1 VEQGS
6 PIPEAL
12 LAATLVAR
20 DGRTTSFAELVAAG
34 PTLVVFVR
42 HFGCIGCAEQVHVLL
57 PRLGELAALG
67 VRVALV
73 GCGPADH
80 LDAFVER
87 HDLADKSVEVLTDP
101 TLAAFAAAGLL
112 RSFWATWGPSAI
124 ADFLRAF
131 AGGHRPGRPDGDL
144 LQQGGAVLA
153 SGGRVAWAHR
163 NESLG
168 GHADPADIVDAAL
181 RLRLA
186 RSPLLV

>member
-1 VEQGS
+1 MQPGA

-20 DGRTTSFAELVAAG
+20 DGRRVSFAELVAAG
-34 PTLVVFVR
+34 PTLAVFIR

-57 PRLGELAALG
+57 PRLGELEALG

-73 GCGPADH
+73 GSGPPDH

-87 HDLADKSVEVLTDP
+87 HDLADKPAEVLTDP
-101 TLAAFAAAGLL
+101 TLVAFAAAGLR

-124 ADFLRAF
+124 VEFLRAF
-131 AGGHRPGRPDGDL
+131 THGHRPGPTDGDM
-144 LQQGGAVLA
+144 LQQGGAVLVD
-153 SGGRVAWAHR
+153 GGRVAWAHR

-168 GHADPADIVDAAL
+168 GHAAPADVVDAAL

-186 RSPLLV
+186 RSPLPV